1 MDMNANIWTHVR
13 ARIDLRA
20 LADNFRLIRNVAS
33 NPVPV
38 IKSDAYGHG
47 MPEVAQALFAAGA
60 RTMAVG
66 TVGDG
71 VFLKERL
78 PEADSLSLLG
88 PLDEAD
94 YRSACERNLLVV
106 AGNEEQ
112 LLRLEETAKRCGTA
126 ARVAL
131 KFETGMG
138 RLGFAPEEAEQ
149 LAETLRGLRHI
160 RVGLIC
166 SHLSSAE
173 LPGQIEYT
181 REQSR
186 RFDWIMRI
194 LSGRG
199 IVAPGSLANSG
210 AVLAHPELHYAWQR
224 PGISLYGGNP
234 FHGTD
239 WEEKGRGFRQVM
251 EVSTR
256 LLEVRTLRAG
266 QAVSYGATYVASGD
280 IRVGI
285 VGTGYADNY
294 PRGLSGKG
302 WMLLHGRRVPV
313 LGRVC
318 MQMTAVDLSHVPEAR
333 VGDRVFLLGGGGPEH
348 ISADEMADWWGSV
361 SYEVFCLLGKNPRE
375 YVR

>member
-1 MDMNANIWTHVR
+1 M
-13 ARIDLRA
+13 
-20 LADNFRLIRNVAS
+20 S
-33 NPVPV
+33 
-38 IKSDAYGHG
+38 
-47 MPEVAQALFAAGA
+47 EVAQALFAAGA

-66 TVGDG
+66 TVGEG
-71 VFLKERL
+71 VFLKEHL
-78 PEADSLSLLG
+78 PEADALSLLG

-94 YRSACERNLLVV
+94 YRVACERDLLVV

-112 LLRLEETAKRCGTA
+112 LLRLEETAKRRGTA

-181 REQSR
+181 REQGR
-186 RFDWIMRI
+186 RFDRIMRI

-280 IRVGI
+280 MRVGI

-302 WMLLHGRRVPV
+302 NG
-313 LGRVC
+313 
-318 MQMTAVDLSHVPEAR
+318 S
-333 VGDRVFLLGGGGPEH
+333 DRK
-348 ISADEMADWWGSV
+348 SV
-361 SYEVFCLLGKNPRE
+361 V
-375 YVR
+375 